1 MKGNLKRRN
10 NENITG
16 FLFILPALLP
26 LVLFWIIPLL
36 YSFFLSFTN
45 WDMMTPEIHFV
56 KFYNYT
62 SLLKDPAFYKTLLNT
77 LTFAVGTTIPSIILG
92 LLIAM
97 ALNGT
102 RRGTGIYR
110 TVIFAP
116 YITPMVAVS
125 IVWSWIFEPRVGLL
139 NFVLSIFGLP
149 KLNWLQSA
157 DTAMLSVIIV
167 TVWKQLGWIMIF
179 YLQAIRRVP
188 KSLLEAATID
198 GAGVFSKFFK
208 ITIPLIS
215 PTTFF
220 LIIISTINSLQAYDQ
235 IQVLTQGGP
244 AGATRTMLYYYYQ
257 EAFEVFNAGKASA
270 IAVFLVILT
279 VIFSLIET
287 AVSKKTV
294 HYN

>member
-1 MKGNLKRRN
+1 MKGISKRRR

-26 LVLFWIIPLL
+26 LVLFWIIPLG

-45 WDMMTPEIHFV
+45 WDMMMPEIHFV
-56 KFYNYT
+56 KFYNYI
-62 SLLKDPAFYKTLLNT
+62 SLLKDPALYKTLLNT
-77 LTFAVGTTIPSIILG
+77 LIFAVGTTVPSIILG

-97 ALNGT
+97 ALSGA

-110 TVIFAP
+110 TIIFAP

-139 NFVLSIFGLP
+139 NFVLSFFGMP

-167 TVWKQLGWIMIF
+167 TVWKQLGWIMVF
-179 YLQAIRRVP
+179 YLQAIRKVP

-198 GAGVFSKFFK
+198 GAGIFSKFFK

-235 IQVLTQGGP
+235 IQVLTQGGS

-257 EAFEVFNAGKASA
+257 EAFEAFNTGKASA
-270 IAVFLVILT
+270 IAIFLVVIT
-279 VIFSLIET
+279 VVFSLIET